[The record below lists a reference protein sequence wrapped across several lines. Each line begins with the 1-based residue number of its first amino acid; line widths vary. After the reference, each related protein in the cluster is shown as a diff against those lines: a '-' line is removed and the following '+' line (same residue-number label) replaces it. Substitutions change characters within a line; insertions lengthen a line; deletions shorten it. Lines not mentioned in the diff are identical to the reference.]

1 MLLRKILLL
10 AVLAIVATPS
20 FSQFTLG
27 LKFSPNIST
36 NRVDASSDST
46 AFGSDGTG
54 LRMAIGP
61 IADFEIR
68 ENYFLS
74 TGLLFVSKR
83 VGVEATTNNSANTQT
98 TYKEEYSLQYL
109 QVPITLKLFTNEVAL
124 DKKIYFQV
132 GGTLDFNINE
142 EPKSQDN
149 FLVEDFLIFDSSLLI
164 GMGLEYKV
172 GVNTV
177 LFGGLTYQ
185 RGLVNAISEHAP
197 LDGDFSLKN
206 DYISLDLGVKF

>member
-1 MLLRKILLL
+1 MLPRKILLL
-10 AVLAIVATPS
+10 AILVLLATPS

-27 LKFSPNIST
+27 LKFSPTLST
-36 NRVDASSDST
+36 NRIEASSDSASIDT
-46 AFGSDGTG
+46 NGNGIRLA
-54 LRMAIGP
+54 LGP
-61 IADFEIR
+61 IADFKIR
-68 ENYFLS
+68 ENYYLS

-83 VGVEATTNNSANTQT
+83 AGIEASSDNATFN
-98 TYKEEYSLQYL
+98 EEYGLQYL

-142 EPKSQDN
+142 EPKEQEN

-164 GMGLEYKV
+164 GMGLEYKL
-172 GVNTV
+172 GVNTIV
-177 LFGGLTYQ
+177 FGGFTYQ
-185 RGLVNAISEHAP
+185 RGLVNAINEHAP